1 MCDQVHEVNS
11 IYLPVRPGNALD
23 VNGRLTS
30 CHRFYIH
37 RLHPLSMHFFGDTSS
52 FEHAKPVTRIAP
64 GTAACGGL
72 AQSSMCSWIPKIAG
86 RPGRILQLRCVG
98 APWQPMKIAAD
109 RRSQVKFSNLFP
121 FLLLDV
127 KRQIHLRLFCALS
140 NGPR

>member
-1 MCDQVHEVNS
+1 
-11 IYLPVRPGNALD
+11 
-23 VNGRLTS
+23 
-30 CHRFYIH
+30 
-37 RLHPLSMHFFGDTSS
+37 MHFFGDTS

-86 RPGRILQLRCVG
+86 RPGGILQLRCVG

-127 KRQIHLRLFCALS
+127 KDNSPSHLLRAKQRTALIS
-140 NGPR
+140 SYLLVSKNE